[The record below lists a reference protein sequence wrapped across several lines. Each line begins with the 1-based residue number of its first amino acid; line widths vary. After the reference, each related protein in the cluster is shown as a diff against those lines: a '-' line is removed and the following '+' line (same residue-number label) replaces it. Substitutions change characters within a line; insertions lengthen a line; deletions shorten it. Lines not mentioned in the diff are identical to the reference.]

1 MNLPV
6 SDLFWCSSCLIK
18 EQDCLEPQGPQLLTP
33 SPDWDTPTF
42 GITPTNIPPFMLV
55 LQNKT

>member
-42 GITPTNIPPFMLV
+42 GITPTNTLHV
-55 LQNKT
+55 GTAE